1 LRLPIIAIDNQH
13 LLTDTEITYPREY
26 RKEAAAAKIVTR
38 LMTPRADAYLV
49 TTFFTPR
56 VKKQHTFLFPPILR
70 EAIIRARPTEKEHV
84 IVYVTS
90 PAQELADLLRT
101 VRQRFI
107 CYGFNRDGEMGTSP
121 IANHPSTGFRGS
133 LYVPCSHRQRWF
145 LPHQRSPAPGQA
157 LSRM

>member
-1 LRLPIIAIDNQH
+1 GLRLTYVHNRVRYGKTVLRNLVHVPQVARTVRALERKAAAWDLDLVITDFEPICCPVGHKLHLPIIAIDNQH

-70 EAIIRARPTEKEHV
+70 EAIIRAR
-84 IVYVTS
+84 
-90 PAQELADLLRT
+90 
-101 VRQRFI
+101 
-107 CYGFNRDGEMGTSP
+107 
-121 IANHPSTGFRGS
+121 
-133 LYVPCSHRQRWF
+133 
-145 LPHQRSPAPGQA
+145 
-157 LSRM
+157 